1 MPTDRIKLIY
11 VASIGRSGTTLF
23 ESMLGAHPHLATCGE
38 VHLWPHEITMGG
50 VRPCGSGQYV
60 QTCPFWQEMEA
71 RVDPLNQPEPRIHHF
86 REHHDGGRTLR
97 WNRWADFSPDP
108 LSSDVQAQ
116 VDQYAANNEALF
128 RHFRALV
135 TERTGTEPEWIVD
148 ASKDPYRLLW
158 LLRSDRFT
166 IKVVHMVKHPCGF
179 AYSVT
184 KPWVQSP
191 RWHSAVPRLYY
202 TARQSTAWVIQNHL
216 FGQIARHHLDPS
228 NYMLM
233 QYETLASAP
242 HDTFE
247 SACNMIGVPYVP
259 EAVTDFREG
268 SQFTIAGNPMR
279 YEQRGIELDERWKY
293 DLPPFSRSIAR
304 TITTVNRRSFGYV

>member
-1 MPTDRIKLIY
+1 MSTDRINLIY

-23 ESMLGAHPHLATCGE
+23 ESMLGAHPHLQTCGE
-38 VHLWPHEITMGG
+38 VHLWPHEIMMGG
-50 VRPCGSGQYV
+50 VRPCGSGHYV

-71 RVDPLNQPEPRIHHF
+71 RVDPLHQSGPQIHYF
-86 REHHDGGRTLR
+86 REHHDGGRTVRWTR
-97 WNRWADFSPDP
+97 WNDFEPGP
-108 LSSDVQAQ
+108 LAPHVQAQ
-116 VDQYAANNEALF
+116 IDQYGANNDALF
-128 RHFRALV
+128 RHFRDLV
-135 TERTGTEPEWIVD
+135 TEHTGRRPEWIVD

-158 LLRSDRFT
+158 LLRSGRFN

-184 KPWVQSP
+184 KPWVQS
-191 RWHSAVPRLYY
+191 SAWSSTMPRLYY

-216 FGQIARHHLDPS
+216 FGRIAEHHLNADD
-228 NYMLM
+228 YLLM

-247 SACNMIGVPYVP
+247 QACQMIGVPYVP
-259 EAVTDFREG
+259 KAVTDFRNG

-279 YEQRGIELDERWKY
+279 YEDRGIELDERWKR
-293 DLPPFSRSIAR
+293 DLPPSSRSLAR
-304 TITTVNRRSFGYV
+304 TITTVNRRSFGYA